1 MGYIEFQIE
10 ILRRL
15 WQKDESQW
23 PSNEVWV
30 VSGKDGTQIRVPA
43 E

>member
-10 ILRRL
+10 VIKRL
-15 WQKDESQW
+15 WQKDESKW
-23 PSNEVWV
+23 PMNEVWV
-30 VSGKDGTQIRVPA
+30 VSGKDGAQIRVPA